1 MNHKLDDLITLA
13 AEAPGQ
19 RITENHVR
27 SLTEDLSNEAFYNS
41 LSLEVARR
49 YQGGILSYTRC
60 GSIMNDLWSI
70 LVGHLN
76 GGMVPSPFYE
86 IYEAF
91 DAGEY
96 HRKKDKTDSPET
108 EFTRP
113 MIEAILANVE

>member
-1 MNHKLDDLITLA
+1 MDHKLDDLIAQA

-41 LSLEVARR
+41 LGLEVARR
-49 YQGGILSYTRC
+49 YQGGALSYTRC
-60 GSIMNDLWSI
+60 GSIMNDLWSV

-76 GGMVPSPFYE
+76 SRMVPSPFYE

-96 HRKKDKTDSPET
+96 HRKKDKRDSPET
-108 EFTRP
+108 DFTRP

>member
-1 MNHKLDDLITLA
+1 MDHKLDDLIAQA

-41 LSLEVARR
+41 LGLEVARR
-49 YQGGILSYTRC
+49 YQGGALSYTRC
-60 GSIMNDLWSI
+60 DSIMNDLWSV

-76 GGMVPSPFYE
+76 GRMVPSPFYE

-96 HRKKDKTDSPET
+96 HRRKDKRDSPET
-108 EFTRP
+108 DFTRP